1 MPFGNSNNGFG
12 GAGGGSGTGT
22 NGTAGTS
29 GISGLTPSQ
38 YILTAFLPNNQTITT
53 GGSNKVI
60 NLQAGSDPQS

>member
-29 GISGLTPSQ
+29 GISGLTPSN
-38 YILTAFLPNNQTITT
+38 YISVPQLASTQPITT
-53 GGSNKVI
+53 DNI
-60 NLQAGSDPQS
+60 I